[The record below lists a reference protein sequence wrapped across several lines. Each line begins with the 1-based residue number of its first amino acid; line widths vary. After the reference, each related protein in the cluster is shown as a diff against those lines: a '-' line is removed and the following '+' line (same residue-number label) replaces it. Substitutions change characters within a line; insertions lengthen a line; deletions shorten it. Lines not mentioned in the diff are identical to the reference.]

1 MLGVT
6 IEKPTIMHHEEVEF
20 RRDCVAVAIP
30 QGHRVTIPQG
40 ARGWV
45 TQALGSMYTLQVPS
59 LGGLFRIDGDDADAI
74 GQAPAKSESD
84 APGTR
89 DSGAPLGEQAIWEQ
103 LRTVYDPEIPINV
116 VDLGLIYDLGIE
128 QLPSGRSRVR
138 VSMTLTAPG
147 CGMGPAI
154 ATDAK
159 TRIERLP
166 GVEEAHVQL
175 VWDPPW
181 NPHMIS
187 PEGRAK
193 LGMD

>member
-1 MLGVT
+1 MT
-6 IEKPTIMHHEEVEF
+6 HREEIEF
-20 RRDCVAVAIP
+20 SRDCNAIAIP
-30 QGHRVTIPQG
+30 QGHRVTIPKG

-45 TQALGSMYTLQVPS
+45 TQALGDSYTLQVPS
-59 LGGLFRIDGDDADAI
+59 LGGLFRIAGEDADAI
-74 GQAPAKSESD
+74 GETARLETAPASSARSTHQTLTE
-84 APGTR
+84 
-89 DSGAPLGEQAIWEQ
+89 EAIWEE
-103 LRTVYDPEIPINV
+103 LRKVYDPEIPINV

-128 QLPSGRSRVR
+128 SLPTGVKRVH
-138 VSMTLTAPG
+138 VKMTLTAAG

-154 ATDAK
+154 AAEAK
-159 TRIERLP
+159 SRIERLP
-166 GVEEAHVQL
+166 EVESAEVCL

>member
-1 MLGVT
+1 MRSVAV
-6 IEKPTIMHHEEVEF
+6 EKPAIMHHEEVEF
-20 RRDCVAVAIP
+20 RRDCEALAIP

-45 TQALGSMYTLQVPS
+45 TQALGNMYTLQVPS
-59 LGGLFRIDGDDADAI
+59 LGGLFRIAGEDADAI
-74 GQAPAKSESD
+74 GEAPARSGSD
-84 APGTR
+84 TR
-89 DSGAPLGEQAIWEQ
+89 GAAGGGEPVSEQAIWEQ

-116 VDLGLIYDLGIE
+116 VDLGLVYDLGIE

-154 ATDAK
+154 ATDAR
-159 TRIERLP
+159 TRIEDLP
-166 GVEEAHVQL
+166 GVEEAHVHL

>member
-1 MLGVT
+1 
-6 IEKPTIMHHEEVEF
+6 MHHEEVEF
-20 RRDCVAVAIP
+20 RRECQAIAIP

-45 TQALGSMYTLQVPS
+45 TQALGNMYTLQVPS
-59 LGGLFRIDGDDADAI
+59 LGGLFRIAGEDADAI
-74 GQAPAKSESD
+74 GEPPAQGPS
-84 APGTR
+84 AGLGAGG
-89 DSGAPLGEQAIWEQ
+89 SGAPVSEQVIWEQ
-103 LRTVYDPEIPINV
+103 LRNVYDPEIPINV
-116 VDLGLIYDLGIE
+116 VDLGLIYDLGVE
-128 QLPSGRSRVR
+128 QLPSGKSCVR

-147 CGMGPAI
+147 CGMGPTI

-159 TRIERLP
+159 ARIERLP
-166 GVEEAHVQL
+166 GVEEAHVRL

-181 NPHMIS
+181 TPHMIS

>member
-1 MLGVT
+1 MTVEGT
-6 IEKPTIMHHEEVEF
+6 PIMHHEEVEF
-20 RRDCVAVAIP
+20 RRECEAIAIP
-30 QGHRVTIPQG
+30 QGHQVTIPKG

-45 TQALGSMYTLQVPS
+45 TQALGNMYTLQVPS
-59 LGGLFRIDGDDADAI
+59 LGGLFRIAGEDADAI
-74 GQAPAKSESD
+74 GEAAAQGPSAG
-84 APGTR
+84 PGAR
-89 DSGAPLGEQAIWEQ
+89 GSNELVSEQAIWEQ
-103 LRTVYDPEIPINV
+103 LRSVYDPEIPINV
-116 VDLGLIYDLGIE
+116 VDLGLIYDLGVE
-128 QLPSGRSRVR
+128 QLPNGRNRVR

-154 ATDAK
+154 AADAK

-166 GVEEAHVQL
+166 GVEEAQVRL